1 MSGLKQQYVPCS
13 ESDYHR
19 LLLSDRERDITQ
31 ISSDVYKVHSIYA
44 DLGELVDGQQDNVDD
59 IENQVADAHGN
70 TDGGVKQLAKA
81 VKNQRT
87 RTTCCLYAL
96 LIGTVILG
104 VVVVCVVVF
113 SHYS

>member
-1 MSGLKQQYVPCS
+1 MAASYQECISYN

-19 LLLSDRERDITQ
+19 QLLSDREQDIAQ
-31 ISSDVYKVHSIYA
+31 ISCDIGKVHSIYA
-44 DLGELVDGQQDNVDD
+44 DLGELVDGQQDHVND
-59 IENQVADAHGN
+59 IESQVVDAHGN

-81 VKNQRT
+81 MKNQRT

-96 LIGTVILG
+96 LIGTVILV

>member
-1 MSGLKQQYVPCS
+1 MSDIKQQYIPYS
-13 ESDYHR
+13 ESDYHQQ
-19 LLLSDRERDITQ
+19 LLINRERDITQ

-44 DLGELVDGQQDNVDD
+44 DLGELVDGQQDHVDD
-59 IENQVADAHGN
+59 IESQVADAHGN

-96 LIGTVILG
+96 LIGSVVLVII
-104 VVVVCVVVF
+104 VVCVVVF